1 MQCNAMQ
8 CNAMQCI
15 QPRLLQDWVTLTREE
30 SEDAIVAEC
39 TARDALNLP
48 SWCLSPYAHAA
59 ATLCTLTGIGIA
71 AIRDG
76 HGHGHRDR
84 PETITCTHARL
95 REHACTATQAR
106 CTAAAVASS
115 LLPSTPRLARLRRVR
130 VKALLLELASA
141 WPQLSHAFAAAANI
155 VIELN
160 VGGMPLMFT
169 VFGMAHEQAQTP
181 APLCPFVPQ
190 LQDHHPLAG
199 RPRHRRLE
207 HGLRD

>member
-1 MQCNAMQ
+1 MHAHEWRKHAHLCMGALFALHRRPTDRPCLPAAEGALMEHVRRSACMQ

-95 REHACTATQAR
+95 HEHACTEN
-106 CTAAAVASS
+106 AS
-115 LLPSTPRLARLRRVR
+115 TM
-130 VKALLLELASA
+130 
-141 WPQLSHAFAAAANI
+141 H
-155 VIELN
+155 
-160 VGGMPLMFT
+160 
-169 VFGMAHEQAQTP
+169 
-181 APLCPFVPQ
+181 
-190 LQDHHPLAG
+190 
-199 RPRHRRLE
+199 
-207 HGLRD
+207 